1 MLVDVIIPTF
11 NRAQVMTRAIDSVL
25 AQTYKNFVLH
35 IVDDGSTDD
44 TQAVLEKYKTHPQV
58 KIHFQNNSGV
68 SAARNLA
75 AFLSAG
81 SWISFLDSDDEW
93 MPSKLETQMKYLNE
107 HPDYNFLHSEELW
120 IRNGV
125 RVNPKVK
132 HLKSNDNI
140 FIRSLDFCI
149 ISPSTVIL
157 KRELFL
163 KHQGFDNNF
172 VVCEDYDL
180 WLKILLT
187 ENIAF
192 ISTPLIEKHGGHADQ
207 LSTKFVAMDY
217 WRIKSLV
224 NLYKSSEANESQREL
239 IKNVILK
246 KSELLLKS
254 YIKYENQKSFD
265 EIQSDLA
272 SIALTVLI

>member
-11 NRAQVMTRAIDSVL
+11 NRADVMVKAIESVL
-25 AQTYKNFVLH
+25 SQTYKNFILH
-35 IVDDGSTDD
+35 IVDDGSTDN
-44 TQAVLEKYKTHPQV
+44 TQRVLEQYKSHPQV
-58 KIHFQNNSGV
+58 KVYFQKNAGV
-68 SAARNLA
+68 SSARNLA
-75 AFLSAG
+75 AKTAEG
-81 SWISFLDSDDEW
+81 QWISFLDSDDEW
-93 MPSKLETQMKYLNE
+93 MPHKLETQIKYLAQNPE
-107 HPDYNFLHSEELW
+107 CQFLHSEELW

-157 KRELFL
+157 TRELFL
-163 KHQGFDNNF
+163 THQGFDEEF

-180 WLKILLT
+180 WLKILLK
-187 ENIAF
+187 EEIGF
-192 ISTPLIEKHGGHADQ
+192 ISTPLIEKHGGHSDQ

-224 NLYKSSEANESQREL
+224 NLYQDKAATVDQKNA
-239 IKNVILK
+239 IKDVIIK
-246 KSELLLKS
+246 KSDLLLKS
-254 YIKYENQKSFD
+254 YIKYQNQKSFD
-265 EIQSDLA
+265 EIKTMLA
-272 SIALTVLI
+272 SIML